1 MHRYELSLGAMKPS
15 TRGDWVMYED
25 VEAEIEKAR
34 QEDRSEMLAAERSGN
49 PPKPKPLVKLEPRD
63 WGTQEFAETINALV
77 DAVNELREKHG

>member
-34 QEDRSEMLAAERSGN
+34 QEARSEMLAAY
-49 PPKPKPLVKLEPRD
+49 
-63 WGTQEFAETINALV
+63 QETINALV
-77 DAVNELREKHG
+77 DVVNELREKHG